1 MELTE
6 IKSVFENFEKI
17 ALDFQIKKLDSGH
30 INHSFWVQ
38 NNSKAFL
45 LQKVN
50 SHVFPNLEA
59 ISSNIVEIANHLK
72 SKDYPHEIL
81 QLLPFSNGEFL
92 WEKEWRIFNLIPF
105 AQGFEK
111 VNSPE
116 QCWAS
121 AKFLG
126 EFHLYLKDI
135 DSTRI
140 QNPLPPFLDYENRW
154 QEFIISVDFAS
165 QDRYAQALP
174 EINFVYENRNILDE
188 WIPLQSE
195 LPKRIIHGD
204 PKISNFL
211 FDAEQ
216 LEIIKALID
225 WDTFMPGTI
234 LYDFGDM
241 VRSYTNLKKED
252 EISKGKYFSQ
262 ENYRALKEGFLF
274 HLESHIS
281 QKEIEN
287 LPLAAQ
293 SIIFIQ
299 AIRFLTD
306 FLNNDQYY
314 HTSYPDQN
322 LRRTQNQIQLLK
334 ELLEFLKN

>member
-17 ALDFQIKKLDSGH
+17 APDFQIKTLESGY
-30 INHSFWVQ
+30 INHSFWVH
-38 NNSKAFL
+38 NNSNTVL

-50 SHVFPNLEA
+50 SHVFPNMKS
-59 ISSNIVEIANHLK
+59 ISSNILEITNHLK

-81 QLLPFSNGEFL
+81 HPLSFSNGKYL
-92 WEKEWRIFNLIPF
+92 WKNEWRIFKFIDNS
-105 AQGFEK
+105 QGFDK
-111 VNSPE
+111 VNSSE
-116 QCWAS
+116 QCLKA

-126 EFHLYLKDI
+126 EFHLYLSDL
-135 DSTRI
+135 DSTKI
-140 QNPLPPFLDYENRW
+140 QHPLSQFLDYENRW
-154 QEFIISVDFAS
+154 QEFVMSVDFAF
-165 QDRYAQALP
+165 QDRYTLALP
-174 EINFVYENRNILDE
+174 EINFVYENRNILDR
-188 WIPLQSE
+188 WINIQSK
-195 LPKRIIHGD
+195 LPIRIIHAD

-211 FDAEQ
+211 FEAEKSNK
-216 LEIIKALID
+216 IIALID

-252 EISKGKYFSQ
+252 EISKGKYFSS
-262 ENYRALKEGFLF
+262 ENYNALKEGFLF
-274 HLESHIS
+274 HLKQQLNAI
-281 QKEIEN
+281 EIEN

-314 HTSYPDQN
+314 HTSYNNQN
-322 LRRTQNQIQLLK
+322 LHRTQNQIQLLK
-334 ELLEFLKN
+334 ELRAFLND